1 MEKSLTGEMKII
13 EEPRKPLAMHPKK
26 FAMWLFMASVMM
38 LFASLTSA
46 YIVREAEGNW
56 IYFDLPVLFYYTTVI
71 IIFSS
76 VTMQWAYFEA
86 KKDNADRVKSLLV
99 LTSLLGMAFLA
110 GQFLAWG
117 DLVRSSVY
125 FVGNP
130 SGSFLYVLTGLHGLH
145 IVSAVVF
152 LLVVLYAAVK
162 RSVHSK
168 NMAQMEM
175 CTTYWH
181 FLGALWIYLFIFF
194 LINR

>member
-1 MEKSLTGEMKII
+1 MTAGEMKIV
-13 EEPRKPLAMHPKK
+13 EEPKRPLAMHPKK
-26 FAMWLFMASVMM
+26 FAMWLFMATVMM

-56 IYFDLPVLFYYTTVI
+56 LYFDLPGLFYVTSVI
-71 IIFSS
+71 IIMSS
-76 VTMQWAYFEA
+76 VSLQWAYFA
-86 KKDNADRVKSLLV
+86 ARKNDLQRVIILV
-99 LTSLLGMAFLA
+99 WITTFLGIAFLV

-117 DLVRSSVY
+117 DLVGKSIY

-145 IVSAVVF
+145 IVSALVF
-152 LLVVLYAAVK
+152 LLIVLNSASRK
-162 RSVHSK
+162 RIHSG

-181 FLGALWIYLFIFF
+181 FLGGLWIYLFIFL

>member
-1 MEKSLTGEMKII
+1 MEKLLKSEMKIV
-13 EEPRKPLAMHPKK
+13 EEPKKPLAMHPKK

-56 IYFDLPVLFYYTTVI
+56 LYFELPDLFYYTTAI
-71 IIFSS
+71 IVVSS
-76 VTMQWAYFEA
+76 ITMQWAYFA
-86 KKDNADRVKSLLV
+86 SKKNAVDRVKLLV
-99 LTSLLGMAFLA
+99 SITSVLGLAFLV
-110 GQFLAWG
+110 GQFFAWG
-117 DLVRSSVY
+117 ALVKDSVY

-145 IVSAVVF
+145 IVSAVIF
-152 LLVVLYAAVK
+152 LLIVLNSAV
-162 RSVHSK
+162 RLRIDSK

-181 FLGALWIYLFIFF
+181 FLGGLWVYLFIFL

>member
-1 MEKSLTGEMKII
+1 MKII
-13 EEPRKPLAMHPKK
+13 EEPKKPLAMHPKK

-56 IYFDLPVLFYYTTVI
+56 IYFDLPVLFYYTSAI
-71 IIFSS
+71 IIVSS
-76 VTMQWAYFEA
+76 VTMQWAYFA
-86 KKDNADRVKSLLV
+86 ARKDDGKRVKMLV
-99 LTSLLGMAFLA
+99 IITSILGIAFLV
-110 GQFLAWG
+110 GQFMAWG
-117 DLVRSSVY
+117 DLVRQSIY

-145 IVSAVVF
+145 IVSALVF
-152 LLVVLYAAVK
+152 LLVVLNSAMKLRV
-162 RSVHSK
+162 SK
-168 NMAQMEM
+168 NMAQVEM

-181 FLGALWIYLFIFF
+181 FLGGLWIYLFLFF